1 MIFHKSLSS
10 ISNKIDIIVLL
21 SVIFLLQVTPS
32 EETHSCGDRSDNL
45 WSETAHC
52 DKGMVALVLG
62 ASGETGS
69 QVVRALVQREEFVK
83 VILVNRR
90 QLQFPD
96 ERQYNEKIV
105 QHIVDFDNL
114 SLVHSEVFRGV
125 DTAFCCLGTTRRIAG
140 SEGFV
145 KVDHDYV
152 LAAATLLKQA
162 GCPEFHLL
170 TSTGA
175 KASSWLLYPSTK
187 GKVEEAVKRL
197 GFNKLS
203 IYRPGLLLCARN
215 KTRFFE
221 EIFQTVSRAV
231 DRAGWWSVTTEVV
244 ARVMVDNSV
253 TRQSSGA
260 EILEHMDIVTRSSEG
275 L

>member
-1 MIFHKSLSS
+1 MLFHKSLSS
-10 ISNKIDIIVLL
+10 VSSKIDIIVLL
-21 SVIFLLQVTPS
+21 LVTLLQLVSPS
-32 EETHSCGDRSDNL
+32 EEIQSCGESDNL

-52 DKGMVALVLG
+52 DMGRGRVALVLG

-69 QVVRALVQREEFVK
+69 QVVRTLVQREQFVR

-96 ERQYNEKIV
+96 ESRYNEKIV

-114 SLVHSEVFRGV
+114 SSLHSEVFRGV
-125 DTAFCCLGTTRRIAG
+125 DTAFCCLGTTRKIAG
-140 SEGFV
+140 AEGFV

-152 LAAATLLKQA
+152 LAAATLLKEA

-175 KASSWLLYPSTK
+175 KASSWFLYPSTK

-197 GFNKLS
+197 DFNKLS
-203 IYRPGLLLCARN
+203 IYRPGLLLCSRN
-215 KTRFFE
+215 KTRFM
-221 EIFQTVSRAV
+221 
-231 DRAGWWSVTTEVV
+231 G
-244 ARVMVDNSV
+244 NSL
-253 TRQSSGA
+253 
-260 EILEHMDIVTRSSEG
+260 I
-275 L
+275 